1 MPARLAFAATPV
13 CSITRRVV
21 EGCGVLLVAAVLGG
35 CGPAASNESGN
46 SSMFFG
52 LFKSKYRTTVRPELG
67 GALKRETA
75 FPAVQQPPAPA
86 YPVVRNVSADA
97 PPPGGTLAAERR
109 EDPPV
114 DVFVVDATA
123 GRPAVALVNTYG
135 DKRSAGFWEI
145 DGKRFGK
152 ARSANFD
159 PAQSK
164 WLMWASTA
172 VASLPAGRVMFH
184 LKHHAPSAKNAVFL
198 YDIAADRIQRLGDA
212 MPDWPRGLPYQF
224 FDILQVRP
232 DVALVRYSS
241 EEERIGPQH
250 YVNHFEHLMLFSPRH
265 PDGLEI
271 VTLGL
276 DDGHVRRWGMV
287 GNRLWLETADDRTRE
302 VSRLIWSVDLTPVL

>member
-1 MPARLAFAATPV
+1 MPVHLAVAAASV

-35 CGPAASNESGN
+35 CGPAASNESGI

-97 PPPGGTLAAERR
+97 PPPGGTLANERR
-109 EDPPV
+109 NRPPAEAFIV
-114 DVFVVDATA
+114 EGAA
-123 GRPAVALVNTYG
+123 GRPAVALVNIYN
-135 DKRSAGFWEI
+135 DRHSAGFWEI
-145 DGKRFGK
+145 EGTRFGK
-152 ARSANFD
+152 ARAATLD
-159 PAQSK
+159 PSQPK
-164 WLMWASTA
+164 WSMWSSEGV
-172 VASLPAGRVMFH
+172 VALPAGRLLFH
-184 LKHHAPSAKNAVFL
+184 LKYRDPRPRDAVFL
-198 YDIAADRIQRLGDA
+198 YDTATDRVRRLSEVD
-212 MPDWPRGLPYQF
+212 PDWSRGLPFRYL
-224 FDILQVRP
+224 DSLQVQP
-232 DVALVRYSS
+232 DVVLARYSS
-241 EEERIGPQH
+241 EKERIGQQN
-250 YVNHFEHLMLFSPRH
+250 YVNHFEHLLLFSPRH

-287 GNRLWLETADDRTRE
+287 GNRLWLETADDRADQAGRFT
-302 VSRLIWSVDLTPVL
+302 WSLDLTPVF